1 MSATDTPKSASAM
14 ISDLMGHVGNLV
26 HNEVNLARAEIAQ
39 SLGKVSASLAA
50 MTLALAIG
58 IAGLNLVA
66 TSLVALVVWAGL
78 QPRWATLVIGAALI
92 LVALLIF
99 RSARSALHQ
108 IGFAPTRTAR
118 NVQRDAAAIKDSL
131 NDK

>member
-14 ISDLMGHVGNLV
+14 MSDLMGHVGNLV
-26 HNEVNLARAEIAQ
+26 RNEVDLARAEIAQ
-39 SLGKVSASLAA
+39 SLGKVGASLGA
-50 MTLALAIG
+50 MALAVAIG

-66 TSLVALVVWAGL
+66 TSLVALAVWAGL
-78 QPRWATLVIGAALI
+78 PPRWATLVVGAVLI
-92 LVALLIF
+92 VVALLIF
-99 RSARSALHQ
+99 RSARSSLHQ

-118 NVQRDAAAIKDSL
+118 NVQRDAAALKDSF